1 MIRML
6 IIALML
12 FSPQSDT
19 TSVRPAGDTSRVN
32 VRDTITV
39 LDLPRPI
46 PDLLDPDWFIPRD
59 RLLGYEPWTYAP
71 MTRPV
76 FPVLNVYGFD
86 GSIGFG
92 QFSLQHPDRFFSTL
106 EGYNRIDVPQ
116 YFISEQMMLGNTLR
130 LGHNVYFLSG
140 IMYGSRLGTNGNNWG
155 MGTRE
160 GVLWHPSAL
169 MTIAFWTQ
177 YFQSVEVYSPVIFPR
192 PGRPLDSAA
201 ILMPAT
207 PEVFS
212 FGLQASFIVGEFIIG
227 IGTSVA
233 PVPFQKRHH
242 SEFRYR

>member
-6 IIALML
+6 IIILMML
-12 FSPQSDT
+12 PPQSDT
-19 TSVRPAGDTSRVN
+19 TSVRPAGDTSRVQ
-32 VRDTITV
+32 VRDTIAGPGF
-39 LDLPRPI
+39 PRPI
-46 PDLLDPDWFIPRD
+46 PDLLDPDWFMPRD
-59 RLLGYEPWTYAP
+59 RLLGYAPWTYAP
-71 MTRPV
+71 IPRPV
-76 FPVLNVYGFD
+76 FPVLKVYGFD

-92 QFSLQHPDRFFSTL
+92 EYSVQHPDRFFSTL

-130 LGHNVYFLSG
+130 LGHDVYFLSG
-140 IMYGSRLGTNGNNWG
+140 ILYGSRLGVNGNNWG

-160 GVLWHPSAL
+160 GVLWNPSA
-169 MTIAFWTQ
+169 MVSIAFWIQ

-192 PGRPLDSAA
+192 PGKPLDSAA

-242 SEFRYR
+242 SEFHYR